1 MDWKLQP
8 PALNELL
15 SAFRQEHMTVYVVGG
30 IVRDLLLGRRPTHAD
45 LDLVVEQNALA
56 AARRVAD
63 RLGWAYYPMDE
74 MRDVARLVFAAPGS
88 DPLICDVAGMRG
100 GSIEADL
107 SARDFT
113 VNAMALAFGPRGAP
127 TLIDTTGGQTDLRQK
142 IIRHVSP
149 MATAEDAIRILRA
162 VRLAVELDFRID
174 SATQAQMERLGS
186 TLRFA
191 GPERVRDELWK
202 LLATRDPAQAIDMLH
217 NLGILVHVLPEVV
230 MTTGVTQSYP
240 HYQDVYHHTLATV
253 RHAFMLRHWILSGIT
268 ANVPQIVALDA
279 ALGQWRYRLRHHLA
293 TSLVVGRAHG
303 DWLIWNA
310 LLHDIGKPHTRS
322 VVADDEYPNGVRIRF
337 LGHEDR
343 GADLAV
349 ERLWALRFS
358 RHEIELADAVI
369 RGHMRPHSLHAGF
382 AHQPISRRAAYRFFR
397 DIGGK
402 PFGSRAG
409 IDTVLL
415 ALADYQ
421 AVYPASPP
429 PDWTAYL
436 DHMGELLAYAFD
448 PQAVTLAAKPL
459 LDGRALMHYFDLQ
472 PGPRLGDLLEYLRE
486 AQAAGDVATT
496 DEALTL
502 ATRWLAG
509 DQDLHRP

>member
-1 MDWKLQP
+1 
-8 PALNELL
+8 
-15 SAFRQEHMTVYVVGG
+15 MTVYVVGG
-30 IVRDLLLGRRPTHAD
+30 IVRDLLLGRRPAHYD

-74 MRDVARLVFAAPGS
+74 TRDVARLIFAVAGS

-107 SARDFT
+107 RERDFT
-113 VNAMALAFGPRGAP
+113 VNAMALAFGPAGP
-127 TLIDTTGGQTDLRQK
+127 PLLIDTTGGQVDLHRQT
-142 IIRHVSP
+142 IRQVSP
-149 MATAEDAIRILRA
+149 MALPEDAIRILRA
-162 VRLAVELDFRID
+162 VRLAVELGFQID
-174 SATQAQMERLGS
+174 GATQAQMERLGR

-202 LLATRDPAQAIDMLH
+202 LLATGNPAQAIDLLH
-217 NLGILVHVLPEVV
+217 SLSILVHVLPEVA
-230 MTTGVTQSYP
+230 TTTDVTQSYP
-240 HYQDVYHHTLATV
+240 HFQDVYRHTLATV
-253 RHAFMLRHWILSGIT
+253 RHAFVLRQWILGRIT
-268 ANVPQIVALDA
+268 AREPQIVALEA
-279 ALGQWRYRLRHHLA
+279 ALGPWRYRLRHHLA

-310 LLHDIGKPHTRS
+310 LLHDIGKPHTRR
-322 VVADDEYPNGVRIRF
+322 VEADDEYPDSARIRF

-349 ERLWALRFS
+349 ERLQALRFS

-369 RGHMRPHSLHAGF
+369 RGHMRPHSLHMSF

-421 AVYPASPP
+421 AIYPASPP
-429 PDWTAYL
+429 PDWAAYL
-436 DHMGELLAYAFD
+436 DHMSELLAYAFD
-448 PQAVTLAAKPL
+448 PQSVTPTTKPL

-496 DEALTL
+496 DEALAL

-509 DQDLHRP
+509 GQDLNHP